1 MPTEVACITNVFS
14 MSLSGNTCDDPSF
27 SIFRYIAVYVCPKN
41 NWRGPRHIT
50 LKSQISTFY
59 DRMIAHVC
67 YGCWSCKKSKGVSYG
82 G

>member
-14 MSLSGNTCDDPSF
+14 MSLPGNTRDNPSF
-27 SIFRYIAVYVCPKN
+27 SIFCYIAVYVCPKD

-50 LKSQISTFY
+50 LKSQISAFY

-67 YGCWSCKKSKGVSYG
+67 YGCWSCKKRKGVFYG